1 MILVGRDRVRV
12 AHRTYEHVELGDF
25 LAALARAGLSDF
37 AQVVKPDQPAL
48 TEPWVPVPS
57 TAVTVA
63 RLFERLA
70 SFVDDQTIVIADP
83 GDATFGAMDLPIRQ
97 DFEFLANAFYASL
110 GFAVPASIGAQLAAP
125 DRRPLVLVGDGAF
138 QMTGVELSTSLR
150 YGLTPIVVILNNE
163 GYLTERLLTD
173 GVFNDVLPWCYA
185 ALPELFG
192 AGRSFEVS
200 TEEDLEAA
208 LTAARASN
216 DLCIIEVHLAR
227 LDASPALKRLAEGL
241 NAQAG
246 VPSPGPASNEAAVGA
261 RT

>member
-1 MILVGRDRVRV
+1 
-12 AHRTYEHVELGDF
+12 
-25 LAALARAGLSDF
+25 
-37 AQVVKPDQPAL
+37 
-48 TEPWVPVPS
+48 
-57 TAVTVA
+57 
-63 RLFERLA
+63 
-70 SFVDDQTIVIADP
+70 
-83 GDATFGAMDLPIRQ
+83 MDLPIRR

-125 DRRPLVLVGDGAF
+125 SRRPLVLVGDGAF

-173 GVFNDVLPWCYA
+173 GVFNDVLPWRYA

-192 AGRSFEVS
+192 AGRSFVVN
-200 TEEDLEAA
+200 TEEELETA
-208 LTAARASN
+208 LTSARASD
-216 DLCIIEVHLAR
+216 DLCIIEVRLAR

-246 VPSPGPASNEAAVGA
+246 VTAPTSNEPVVAA
-261 RT
+261 RD